1 MVESSSQGVSRRSF
15 LAAAGTASL
24 AAAAIR
30 LPKAF
35 AAPTTELDK
44 LDGMA
49 QAGLVRS
56 RQVSAPELLEA
67 CIARLER
74 VNPRINAVVTQ
85 FLDRARKVAQGRLP
99 DSPLSGV
106 PYLIKDLMDFKGER
120 MTAGSRLLSNYIS
133 TENSPAAAAAVKA
146 GMVVFGKTNTCEAGL
161 LPSTESVLLGPVHN
175 PWNLDYSAG
184 GSSGGAAAAVA
195 AGILPVAHAT
205 DAGGSIRMPA
215 SCCGVF
221 GLKTSRFRIPN
232 PDPMPGAPD
241 VEFCVSRTVRDS
253 AMLLSLS
260 EDKRGHAPLQPVG
273 FVDRP
278 AQRRLKLAFSTQSI
292 LGEEPDAAVRQ
303 FTHDAAKICADLGH
317 EVVEVRNPFTDP
329 KLLDALMTAWAAP
342 ARLAVSMAQKRH
354 LNPQDVLEPWTLG
367 LAGSLASKPKSAL
380 AAALQYIQTFTQQ
393 YAQFMAAY
401 DVWLTPVLFSPP
413 PRLGEL
419 APTVPFDTLLQRV
432 SRYVSYTPVEN
443 FSGAPAM
450 SVPLHWT
457 ADGLPMGSHFAAPLG
472 QEATLLSLA
481 YELEAAS
488 PWADKRPPV
497 SSVTV

>member
-1 MVESSSQGVSRRSF
+1 VVASTAAV
-15 LAAAGTASL
+15 LATAA
-24 AAAAIR
+24 R
-30 LPKAF
+30 LPKAL
-35 AAPTTELDK
+35 AAPTADLDK
-44 LDGMA
+44 LDAMA
-49 QAGLVRS
+49 QAELVRS
-56 RQVSAPELLEA
+56 RQVSALELLDA
-67 CIARLER
+67 CIARMER
-74 VNPRINAVVTQ
+74 VNPQINAVVTQ

-99 DSPLSGV
+99 ESPLSGV

-120 MTAGSRLLSNYIS
+120 MTAGTRLLANYIS
-133 TENSPAAAAAVKA
+133 TESSPAAEAAVKA

-161 LPSTESVLLGPVHN
+161 LPSTESVLLGAVHN
-175 PWNLDYSAG
+175 PWNLEYSAG

-195 AGILPVAHAT
+195 AGILPVAHAS

-241 VEFCVSRTVRDS
+241 VEFCVSRTVRDT

-260 EDKRGHAPLQPVG
+260 EDRRGHAPLKPVG
-273 FVDRP
+273 FTAR
-278 AQRRLKLAFSTQSI
+278 AAERRLKIAMTTQSMR
-292 LGEEPDAAVRQ
+292 GEEPDAPVRE
-303 FTHDAAKICADLGH
+303 FTQDAAKLCASLGH
-317 EVVEVRNPFTDP
+317 EIIEVPNPFNDP
-329 KLLDALMTAWAAP
+329 KLSDALLTAWAAP
-342 ARLAVSMAQKRH
+342 AQLVVKMAQAQH

-367 LAGSLASKPKSAL
+367 LANSLASKPKSAL
-380 AAALQYIQTFTQQ
+380 QEAIKYVQGFGRR
-393 YAQFMAAY
+393 YAQFMASY

-432 SRYVSYTPVEN
+432 SRYVSYTPLQN

-457 ADGLPMGSHFAAPLG
+457 TEGLPVGTQFAAKLG
-472 QEATLLSLA
+472 EEATLLSLA
-481 YELEAAS
+481 YELETAR
-488 PWADKRPPV
+488 PWSGKRPPV
-497 SSVTV
+497 SAVTA